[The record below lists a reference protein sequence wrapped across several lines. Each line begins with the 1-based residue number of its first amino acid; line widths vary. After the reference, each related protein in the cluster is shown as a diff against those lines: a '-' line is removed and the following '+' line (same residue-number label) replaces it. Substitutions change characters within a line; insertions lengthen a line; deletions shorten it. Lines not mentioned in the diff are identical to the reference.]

1 MERLLSDMP
10 SAVCVKVEDS
20 FYKVPVIS
28 DISTRNFGAL
38 QFYHFR
44 KEQSLKKIPAR
55 SGVGGQGDINV
66 SYWSRTVA
74 ILVVDSPN
82 WGTPSRTTR
91 EKPSTLSTLWLKS

>member
-1 MERLLSDMP
+1 MERLLSDIP

-20 FYKVPVIS
+20 FYKVIYE
-28 DISTRNFGAL
+28 ISTWNFGAL

-44 KEQSLKKIPAR
+44 KEQSLKKISAR

-74 ILVVDSPN
+74 ILVVDSPATSQS
-82 WGTPSRTTR
+82 TPSGTISQQFFTPLC
-91 EKPSTLSTLWLKS
+91 K